1 MHSRDAQFTGAAA
14 LHTVAGL
21 PDPVCPA
28 MPRRPRFLPLLLRT
42 LWRALPTVAGV
53 VILNFLLL
61 QLVPGDAADVIAAES
76 GSATAESM
84 AQLRSHFGL
93 DVPVLQQLA
102 NYLGQL
108 AHFSLGQSPRY
119 NLPVTTLIGERLGA
133 TLVLMLAALGL
144 ALAVG
149 ITLGTVMASRVGRW
163 PDRLLSVLAL
173 LLYSTPSFWL
183 GLMAI
188 VLFSVHLGW
197 LPAGGSGTIGGGATG
212 WQALADTARHLV
224 LPALAMSGFYIAIFS
239 RLTRAAMLEVSRQ
252 DFVRTATAK
261 GLAPLAVTLRHVL
274 RNALIPVTTVAG
286 MHFGTLLGGALVVET
301 VFSWPGLGRLAFESV
316 MARDY
321 HVLLGILLLS
331 SLLVI
336 AANLLVDLLHA
347 WLDPRIRSR

>member
-1 MHSRDAQFTGAAA
+1 MSYRMLRSVAR
-14 LHTVAGL
+14 TVL
-21 PDPVCPA
+21 Q
-28 MPRRPRFLPLLLRT
+28 
-42 LWRALPTVAGV
+42 ALPTVLGV

-84 AQLRSHFGL
+84 AQLRNHFGL
-93 DVPVLQQLA
+93 DLPLLQQLA

-119 NLPVTTLIGERLGA
+119 NLPVATLIGERLGH
-133 TLVLMLAALGL
+133 TVLLMFASLGVALALGI
-144 ALAVG
+144 V
-149 ITLGTVMASRVGRW
+149 LGTVMASWVGRW

-197 LPAGGSGTIGGGATG
+197 LPPGGGGTIGAGGAGG
-212 WQALADTARHLV
+212 WLDTARYLV
-224 LPALAMSGFYIAIFS
+224 LPAMAMSGFYIAIFA
-239 RLTRAAMLEVSRQ
+239 RLTRAAMLEASRQ
-252 DFVRTATAK
+252 DFVRTAVAK
-261 GLAPLAVTLRHVL
+261 GLSPLAIALRHVL
-274 RNALIPVTTVAG
+274 RNALIPVSTVAG
-286 MHFGTLLGGALVVET
+286 MHLGALLGGALVVET
-301 VFSWPGLGRLAFESV
+301 VFNWPGLGRLAFDSV

-321 HVLLGILLLS
+321 QVLLGILLLS

-336 AANLLVDLLHA
+336 VANLLVDLLHT
-347 WLDPRIRSR
+347 WIDPRIRSR

>member
-1 MHSRDAQFTGAAA
+1 M
-14 LHTVAGL
+14 LN
-21 PDPVCPA
+21 
-28 MPRRPRFLPLLLRT
+28 RT
-42 LWRALPTVAGV
+42 LRIVTRALLHALPTVLGV

-93 DVPVLQQLA
+93 DVPVLQQLS
-102 NYLGQL
+102 NYLNQL

-119 NLPVTTLIGERLGA
+119 NLPVATLIGERLGQ
-133 TLVLMLAALGL
+133 TVLLMLSSLGVALALGI
-144 ALAVG
+144 A
-149 ITLGTVMASRVGRW
+149 LGTVMASCIGRW

-173 LLYSTPSFWL
+173 LLYSTPNFWL

-197 LPAGGSGTIGGGATG
+197 LPPGGGGTIGASAGMI
-212 WQALADTARHLV
+212 DTLHHLV
-224 LPALAMSGFYIAIFS
+224 LPAMALSGFYIAIFA

-261 GLAPLAVTLRHVL
+261 GLAPLTVTLHHVL
-274 RNALIPVTTVAG
+274 RNALIPVSTVAG
-286 MHFGTLLGGALVVET
+286 MHLGTLLGGALVVET
-301 VFSWPGLGRLAFESV
+301 VFNWPGLGRLAFDSV

-321 HVLLGILLLS
+321 NVLLGILLLS

-347 WLDPRIRSR
+347 WLDPRIRIH